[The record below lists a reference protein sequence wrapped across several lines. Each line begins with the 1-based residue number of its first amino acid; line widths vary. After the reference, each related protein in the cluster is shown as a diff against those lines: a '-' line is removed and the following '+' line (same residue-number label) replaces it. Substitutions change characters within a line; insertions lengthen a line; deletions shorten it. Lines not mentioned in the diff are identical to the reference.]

1 MSDKE
6 ELDCLRDKTSMN
18 VFMLETLAL
27 QLNVS
32 NSKLEKMCWKKCAR
46 KNVSNS
52 KLEKQTQEHLNS
64 VYDLLNEWP
73 PKKKKKSIE

>member
-1 MSDKE
+1 MSEKE

-32 NSKLEKMCWKKCAR
+32 NSKLEKMCWKKCAT
-46 KNVSNS
+46 KNVSS
-52 KLEKQTQEHLNS
+52 E
-64 VYDLLNEWP
+64 
-73 PKKKKKSIE
+73 